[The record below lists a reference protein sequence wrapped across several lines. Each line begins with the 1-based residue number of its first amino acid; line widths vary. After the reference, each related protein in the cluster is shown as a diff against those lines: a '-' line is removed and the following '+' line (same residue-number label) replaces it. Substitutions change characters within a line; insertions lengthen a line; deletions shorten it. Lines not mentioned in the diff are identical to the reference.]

1 MSDNFYRAFEDRH
14 RGSREMIKG
23 RLRAYLPFIR
33 PVAAKFQPAKAMDLG
48 CGRGE
53 WIELLGECG
62 ILASGVDLDE
72 GMLEA
77 CRERGLDARKGDALS
92 CLRALPDNS
101 VAMVSAFHVVEHIPF
116 DDVRAAIR
124 EAMRVLQPGGL
135 LIFETPNPE
144 NVVVG
149 TSGFYMDPSHE
160 KPIPPDLLSF
170 AVEYEGFH
178 RTKIIR
184 LQDPEALH
192 TMPRIGVLEVL
203 SAVSPD
209 YAVVAQKAADPAVLS
224 AFDKPFHTDFGVSL
238 AALAFRYDAQIQ
250 QQFHESDALLHRTEG
265 LLGDRAEHVERRFVQ
280 LEEALHK
287 NLQLVRQAEQH
298 AKQSEHRAEQ
308 LSVQI
313 QALVTS
319 RSWRITAPMRSAG
332 EAARRARG
340 AAREGRL
347 MRAVLRRLIGRGSLH
362 SFAQRVLWRIVR
374 EIDQRPAWR
383 DAVLRHESRFPG
395 LAFRLKALHVPPP
408 APAPAPE
415 PEPAP
420 EPVKP
425 LSASARRVLAD
436 IDRPDEH

>member
-23 RLRAYLPFIR
+23 RLRAYLPFLVPIAAQFR
-33 PVAAKFQPAKAMDLG
+33 PAQSLDLG

-53 WIELLGECG
+53 WIELLGEHG
-62 ILASGVDLDE
+62 IDAAGVDLDE

-77 CRERGLDARKGDALS
+77 CRERGLNARKGDALS
-92 CLRALPDNS
+92 SLRALPDNCM
-101 VAMVSAFHVVEHIPF
+101 ALVSAFHVVEHIPF

-124 EAMRVLQPGGL
+124 EALRVLEPGGL

-178 RTKIIR
+178 RTKVIR

-209 YAVVAQKAADPAVLS
+209 YAIVAQKAAEPGLLS
-224 AFDKPFHTDFGVSL
+224 SFNSAFHTDFGVSL

-250 QQFHESDALLHRTEG
+250 QQFHESCELLHRTEG
-265 LLGDRAEHVERRFVQ
+265 LLGERAEHIERRFAQ
-280 LEEALHK
+280 LEDIA
-287 NLQLVRQAEQH
+287 
-298 AKQSEHRAEQ
+298 HR
-308 LSVQI
+308 SVQ
-313 QALVTS
+313 QAHLAERHAAQVAGQLQDVLSS
-319 RSWRITAPMRSAG
+319 RSWRITAPMREAG
-332 EAARRARG
+332 DFARRLR
-340 AAREGRL
+340 AATTEGRL
-347 MRAVLRRLIGRGSLH
+347 LGAVSRRVLGRGALH
-362 SFAQRVLWRIVR
+362 AFAKRVLWRVVR
-374 EIDQRPAWR
+374 EIDSRPDWR
-383 DAVLRHESRFPG
+383 DAVLRRESRWPG
-395 LAFRLKALHVPPP
+395 LAARLKALHVPPP
-408 APAPAPE
+408 AP
-415 PEPAP
+415 
-420 EPVKP
+420 PVAEAEKP
-425 LSASARRVLAD
+425 VSASARRVIAD
-436 IDRPDEH
+436 IDRSNGGR